1 MTAVDDA
8 PEAPEGDALPRWDL
22 TPLYPAVDGPEVVAA
37 EAELARAI
45 DDLAALYDRHG
56 VRGAGGD
63 RDDEATGGGGGDAGG
78 RATGDGAAHAGVD
91 GTVVA
96 GFEDVLAAT
105 NDVRERFSR
114 IETFAYGHVS
124 TDSGDEAAQA
134 LLSRLTNL
142 DARLAALRT
151 RFDAWLGSLD
161 VEGLIAASPAAAE
174 HAWPLRKA
182 ARRSAHQMSE
192 PEESLAAELGVTGS
206 TAWGRLYDDVS
217 AGVTATV
224 EHPDGRTEALPIFAV
239 RGLATHPDAGVR
251 QAAFRAELDAWQADA
266 TPIAAALNAIKG
278 ETLALG
284 RRRGWDDPLD
294 PVLEAS
300 AVEREAFDAMQ
311 AAVDASLGDFRRYL
325 AAKAQL
331 LGKPACAFWDLFA
344 PVGDAPTLAWA
355 DATGTVDRAFAGYGD
370 DLAGLAREALE
381 QCWIDAGPRA
391 GKVGGGFCMHV
402 GDGASRILMN
412 YDGSIDSVH
421 TLAHELGHAYHN
433 RALRDRT
440 PLQRWT
446 PMALAETA
454 SIFCETILTD
464 RALETAE
471 GGARLAL
478 LEADLQGACQVVVDI
493 RSRFRFE
500 SAVFE
505 RRRTSTLPA
514 RELSE
519 LMRDAQVEAYG
530 DGLDPTELHPLM
542 WAAKPHYYS
551 STFYNWPYTFGLLF
565 GLGLYAR
572 WRDDPEG
579 FRAAYREMLSSTGLE
594 TASQLAGRFGID
606 VSDQAFW
613 TGSVDVIRRRIDDFC
628 AAAEAEP
635 GRAPGS

>member
-1 MTAVDDA
+1 MAGMTAIDHTA
-8 PEAPEGDALPRWDL
+8 PGDTDALPRWDL
-22 TPLYPAVDGPEVVAA
+22 TPLFPAVDGPEVAAA
-37 EAELARAI
+37 EAALA
-45 DDLAALYDRHG
+45 DDIAALAALYDRHG
-56 VRGAGGD
+56 VRG
-63 RDDEATGGGGGDAGG
+63 DDG
-78 RATGDGAAHAGVD
+78 RATDEDDRGAAGDGPQAAA
-91 GTVVA
+91 
-96 GFEDVLAAT
+96 FEEVLAST
-105 NDVRERFSR
+105 NTVRERFSR

-134 LLSRLTNL
+134 LLSRLTSL
-142 DARLAALRT
+142 EARLATLRS
-151 RFDAWLGSLD
+151 RFDAWVGTLD
-161 VEGLIAASPAAAE
+161 VDTLVGASPAAAE

-182 ARRSAHQMSE
+182 ALRAAHQMTE

-206 TAWGRLYDDVS
+206 TAWGRLYQDVS
-217 AGVTATV
+217 AGVTGTV
-224 EHPDGRTEALPIFAV
+224 EHPDGSRETLPIFAV
-239 RGLATHPDAGVR
+239 RGLATHPDAATR
-251 QAAFRAELDAWQADA
+251 EAAFRAELEAWQSHA

-284 RRRGWDDPLD
+284 ARRGWDDPLD

-300 AVEREAFDAMQ
+300 AVERAAFDAMQ
-311 AAVDASLGDFRRYL
+311 SAVDAALPDFRRYL
-325 AAKAQL
+325 AAKARL
-331 LGKPACAFWDLFA
+331 LGKGRCAFWDLFA
-344 PVGDAPTLAWA
+344 PVGDAPALPWPA
-355 DATGTVDRAFAGYGD
+355 ATAAVDRAFTGYGD
-370 DLAGLAREALE
+370 DLADLARTALD
-381 QCWIDAGPRA
+381 QRWVDAGPRT

-433 RALRDRT
+433 QALRHRT

-471 GGARLAL
+471 GGERLAL

-493 RSRFRFE
+493 RSRFAFE

-505 RRRTSTLPA
+505 RRRRSTLPA

-519 LMRDAQVEAYG
+519 LMAAAQSEAYG
-530 DGLDPTELHPLM
+530 DGLDPDELHPLM

-572 WRDDPEG
+572 WLDDPEG
-579 FRAAYREMLSSTGLE
+579 FRSAYRDMLSATGLE
-594 TASQLAGRFGID
+594 KASQLAARFGID
-606 VSDQAFW
+606 VADGAFW
-613 TGSVDVIRRRIDDFC
+613 TASLDVIRGRIDDFC
-628 AAAEAEP
+628 AAADASAVP
-635 GRAPGS
+635 AAT